1 MVDGGA
7 LDRLGREMRVRDMQ
21 NVVLTKRFCLALI
34 GLAAVAGLAA
44 PAAKADDYP
53 NRPITIVVPFP
64 PGGTNNTM
72 ARVVADKLS
81 TALGQQVVV
90 ENRSGAGSGT
100 VETAKIAHAAPDG
113 HTILLAYT
121 STLATAPSLYPHAGY
136 DPRKDFAPIGLIASS
151 PSLLDI
157 HPSLGV
163 KTVAD
168 LIALIKKSDGTF
180 QYGVPGIGTVNH
192 LAGAMFAKMTG
203 LKMTPIPYRGTN
215 ALMTDLIGGHI
226 KMAFAPIPVSRGNI
240 DSGRIHALAV
250 TSPARYPLFPNLP
263 TLAESGLAGFDVS
276 LNYGLVAPAG
286 TPRPIIER
294 LSKELRAA
302 LASEDV
308 KKRLAT
314 EGAVPKPNT
323 PDEYA
328 AQIDQEEIKWAKLIK
343 EIGIKPK

>member
-1 MVDGGA
+1 
-7 LDRLGREMRVRDMQ
+7 MRIH
-21 NVVLTKRFCLALI
+21 VVTKSVLLAALAL
-34 GLAAVAGLAA
+34 AAFAA
-44 PAAKADDYP
+44 PAVADDYP

-72 ARVVADKLS
+72 ARIVADKLGA
-81 TALGQQVVV
+81 ALGQQVVV

-100 VETAKIAHAAPDG
+100 VETAKIAHATPDG
-113 HTILLAYT
+113 YTILLAYT

-136 DPRKDFAPIGLIASS
+136 DPRKSFAPIGLIASS
-151 PSLLDI
+151 PSLLDV

-163 KTVAD
+163 KSVAE
-168 LIALIKKSDGTF
+168 LIAMIRKANGSF
-180 QYGVPGIGTVNH
+180 QYAAPGIGTVNH
-192 LAGAMFAKMTG
+192 LAGELFAKMAG
-203 LKMTPIPYRGTN
+203 LKMTAIPYRGTN
-215 ALMTDLIGGHI
+215 ALMTDLIGGHV
-226 KMAFAPIPVSRGNI
+226 KMAFAPIPVSIGNI
-240 DSGRIHALAV
+240 QSGRIHALAV
-250 TSPARYPLFPNLP
+250 TSPARHPSFPDLP
-263 TLAESGLAGFDVS
+263 TIAESGLPGFDVS

-286 TPRPIIER
+286 TPRPIIDR
-294 LSKELRAA
+294 LSKELRAI
-302 LASEDV
+302 LATEEV